1 MMAKDTSASKGSQ
14 GLSRRAL
21 LLGSLPWWAAACTGL
36 RLAGGDGPGRG
47 DAPLAEASG
56 RPTETPMS
64 AAPWQPVGLPGKR
77 ATRYQAGRR
86 DGRAIVH
93 ARAEGSASMWRRQ
106 ARIEAAALGTVRF
119 SWRVD
124 ALNPAASVADIDRED
139 AVARLV
145 LAFDGDTGRLSA
157 RTRALFDLARAL
169 TGEAPPFA
177 TLMYVWD
184 THAPPDSVV
193 INPRSDR
200 IRKIV
205 VDSGPTHL
213 GQWREHRRDLVT
225 DFQRAYGE
233 PPGAL
238 IGMALMTDSDNTA
251 ARAEAWYGPVTFDVA
266 GV

>member
-1 MMAKDTSASKGSQ
+1 MAMERSASNGPPA
-14 GLSRRAL
+14 LARRAL

-36 RLAGGDGPGRG
+36 RLAGEEGPGPDG
-47 DAPLAEASG
+47 AALGEAPG
-56 RPTETPMS
+56 RLSDLPMS
-64 AAPWQPVGLPGKR
+64 GAPWQPVGLPGKR

-86 DGRAIVH
+86 DGRSIVH

-106 ARIEAAALGTVRF
+106 ARIEAAALGAVRF

-124 ALNPAASVADIDRED
+124 TLNPAASVADIDRED

-145 LAFDGDTGRLSA
+145 LAFDGDSGRLSA

-184 THAPPDSVV
+184 TQAPLDSVV

-213 GQWREHRRDLVT
+213 GHWREHRRDLVT

-238 IGMALMTDSDNTA
+238 IGMALMTDSDNTGS
-251 ARAEAWYGPVTFDVA
+251 RAEAWYGPVTFDRA